1 MAGYLLRRLVQL
13 GLVLL
18 LVSSLLFFLLRLSG
32 DPAAMVAGQNASPEA
47 IQNIRHSLGLDRPLW
62 EQYLRFLGG
71 VVTLNLGDSI
81 TTRHGALQTV
91 LERVPATA
99 MLTLAAFA
107 LALLIAIPVGILCA
121 IRPRAGISR
130 VAMLVAFVGQSMPV
144 FWLGLLL
151 IVVFAVNLHWLPP
164 SGGGDL
170 RHLILPAVCL
180 ALLPLAKVL
189 RLTRSGMLEVLNQDY
204 VRTARAKGL
213 IEREVVAGH
222 AFRNMLIP
230 VITVIGVDLAQL
242 LGGAVVIETVFGWPG
257 LGRLMVDSVSG
268 RDYPVVQAAVLLIA
282 TLVVFLNFG
291 VDVLYRQ
298 LDPRIRLT

>member
-1 MAGYLLRRLVQL
+1 MAGYLVRRLVQL
-13 GLVLL
+13 VLVLL
-18 LVSSLLFFLLRLSG
+18 LVTSLLFFLLRLSG

-62 EQYLRFLGG
+62 EQYLSFLGG
-71 VVTLNLGDSI
+71 VLTLNLGDSI

-99 MLTLAAFA
+99 TLTLAAFG
-107 LALLIAIPVGILCA
+107 LALVIAIPVGILCA
-121 IRPRAGISR
+121 IRPRAWVSR
-130 VAMLVAFVGQSMPV
+130 LAMLVAFLGQSMPV

-151 IVVFAVNLHWLPP
+151 IVVFAVNLHWLPT

-170 RHLILPAVCL
+170 RHLILPAICL

-189 RLTRSGMLEVLNQDY
+189 RLTRSGMLEVLHQDY

-213 IEREVVAGH
+213 VERHVVAGH

-230 VITVIGVDLAQL
+230 VVTVIGVDLAQL

-282 TLVVFLNFG
+282 TLVVLLNFG
-291 VDVLYRQ
+291 VDLLYRQ
-298 LDPRIRLT
+298 LDPRIRLA